1 MPWQVR
7 VEEWSGLFNIATMK
21 TISDHI
27 LDILQ
32 NSVRAGATL
41 IEIIVLEEKNQ
52 DLCTVRIKD
61 DGHGMTREEIQQ
73 AIQPFFTTRT
83 TRKVGLG
90 LPLFKQNAEMSGG
103 SLTIESEPGKGTSV
117 TAVFGYSHVDRPPMG
132 DITGVL
138 VLTIIGHEG
147 VRFRYSHKTD
157 EGEFEI
163 DTDTLHEIFEDVPL
177 RHPDV
182 REAISGLIRNN
193 LSAIGASA

>member
-1 MPWQVR
+1 
-7 VEEWSGLFNIATMK
+7 MK

-41 IEIIVLEEKNQ
+41 IEIIVREEKTN
-52 DLCTVRIKD
+52 DLYTVRIKD
-61 DGHGMTREEIQQ
+61 DGHGMTSEKIRQ
-73 AIQPFFTTRT
+73 ATQPFFTTRT

-90 LPLFKQNAEMSGG
+90 LPLLKQNAEMSGG
-103 SLTIESEPGKGTSV
+103 SLTLESEPGMGTSV
-117 TAVFGYSHVDRPPMG
+117 TATFGFSHMDRPPMG

-147 VRFRYSHKTD
+147 IRFSYSHKTD
-157 EGEFEI
+157 AGEFEI

-177 RHPDV
+177 RHPEV
-182 REAISGLIRNN
+182 REAISELIRSN
-193 LSAIGASA
+193 LAAIGAST

>member
-1 MPWQVR
+1 
-7 VEEWSGLFNIATMK
+7 MK

-41 IEIIVLEEKNQ
+41 IEIIVREEKTN
-52 DLCTVRIKD
+52 DLYTVRIKD

-73 AIQPFFTTRT
+73 STQPFFTTRT

-103 SLTIESEPGKGTSV
+103 NLAIESEPGKGTTV
-117 TAVFGYSHVDRPPMG
+117 TAVFRLDHMDRPPMG
-132 DITGVL
+132 DITGVM

-147 VRFRYSHKTD
+147 VRFRYCHITD
-157 EGEFEI
+157 DGEFEI

-177 RHPDV
+177 RHPEV
-182 REAISGLIRNN
+182 REAISELIKSN
-193 LSAIGASA
+193 LTAIGAST